1 VRGATIPSCS
11 KHRHADGNAD
21 AYISEAIGRDL
32 RAQEG
37 VQQEGRGVPK
47 IAWGVAR
54 GFEGDQ
60 ICSGGGVPEGG
71 EWGPGRRGGGMGDR
85 MMRQPKTRKAR
96 GREGSRECEPLA
108 SKTKPCT
115 EHHLTAQAASP
126 SKKRELEIQQ
136 HTCSN
141 RMSQLSKKPA
151 EGSM

>member
-1 VRGATIPSCS
+1 MGCGEGFRGRS
-11 KHRHADGNAD
+11 N
-21 AYISEAIGRDL
+21 L
-32 RAQEG
+32 F
-37 VQQEGRGVPK
+37 GRG
-47 IAWGVAR
+47 GAR
-54 GFEGDQ
+54 GGKT
-60 ICSGGGVPEGG
+60 G
-71 EWGPGRRGGGMGDR
+71 EERGGNGGQDDEAA
-85 MMRQPKTRKAR
+85 KDEEGTR
-96 GREGSRECEPLA
+96 REGSRECEPLA